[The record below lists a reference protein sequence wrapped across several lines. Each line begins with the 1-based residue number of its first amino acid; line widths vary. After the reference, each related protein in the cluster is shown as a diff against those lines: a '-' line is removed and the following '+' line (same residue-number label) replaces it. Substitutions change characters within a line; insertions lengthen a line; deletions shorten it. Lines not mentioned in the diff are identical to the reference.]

1 MRFDLREDDRGRTM
15 RILFLMLIFLAAYML
30 WPQLSYQ
37 LSQSKKE
44 RQLPADLRGKVSV
57 EKVRQL
63 EAIVGEEVVSVEDY
77 NKKREL
83 VFALSEVTPVLWK
96 IRKNYYRDIPQ
107 QEFEEKIIGFVAQLD
122 PHSSY
127 ESAGEVLDALSKLK
141 QQGGGHAP
149 DLLDNSKSVQKI
161 EPSVV
166 ANRFGMIRIIDFNDL
181 DGKGFQRQLTD
192 ACNVIWNTIPSGKV
206 EGLIL
211 DLRGNRGGYHTN
223 AVVLVSAFMKK
234 SGELILTEK
243 NYNTAKRTKVDK
255 VYSEPDPLGVD
266 NTRLRGLPLLILV
279 DARSASCSEIVA
291 GVLQYFKVG
300 VVASKDLH
308 TFGKGV
314 VQTISPLKDGR
325 LGQLSLTTHE
335 YFIGRDYRV
344 HGYGIFP
351 DISLKGREG
360 DEPVFEEDYTNPI
373 PPSGPAPHFVPMKE
387 RNPLLDKKA
396 REMLKALKLDIR

>member
-1 MRFDLREDDRGRTM
+1 MRFGLSEDEQGRTK
-15 RILFLMLIFLAAYML
+15 FAAFAMLVFFAVYT
-30 WPQLSYQ
+30 LSAPFSHY
-37 LSQSKKE
+37 LDRSKGE
-44 RQLPADLRGKVSV
+44 RQLPSDLRGKVSV

-63 EAIVGEEVVSVEDY
+63 EAIVGEEIVSVDDY

-96 IRKNYYRDIPQ
+96 FRKNYYRDIPQ
-107 QEFEEKIIGFVAQLD
+107 QEFEEKILGFVAQLD

-127 ESAGEVLDALSKLK
+127 ESPSEVLDALTQLK
-141 QQGGGHAP
+141 QHGGGHAP
-149 DLLDNSKSVQKI
+149 DLLDDKKAVQKI

-166 ANRFGMIRIIDFNDL
+166 ANRYGMIRVIDFNDL
-181 DGKGFQRQLTD
+181 DGKGFQMQLTD
-192 ACNVIWNTIPSGKV
+192 ACNVIWNTVPGGKV
-206 EGLIL
+206 EGMIL

-255 VYSEPDPLGVD
+255 VYTEPDPLGVD

-300 VVASKDLH
+300 VVASKDPH

-314 VQTISPLKDGR
+314 VQTIYPLQNGR
-325 LGQLSLTTHE
+325 LGQLSVTTHE

-351 DISLKGREG
+351 DIPLSGAEG
-360 DEPVFEEDYTNPI
+360 DEHDFEEDYKNPI
-373 PPSGPAPHFVPMKE
+373 PPSGPAPRFVPMKE

-396 REMLKALKLDIR
+396 REMLKTLKLEIR